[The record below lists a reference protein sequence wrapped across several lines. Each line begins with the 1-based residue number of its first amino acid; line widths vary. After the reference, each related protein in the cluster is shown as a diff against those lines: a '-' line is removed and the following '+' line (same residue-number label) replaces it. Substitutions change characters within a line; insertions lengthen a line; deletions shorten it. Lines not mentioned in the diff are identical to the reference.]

1 MFGRS
6 VRARGDE
13 RLRALPGDELID
25 DPVAVL
31 THAVTVR
38 KEPRHVWPWLVQM
51 GAGTRAGWYSYDCL
65 DNRGVPSAM
74 HIIPALQ
81 PVSEGM
87 LMPALPGATDGFT
100 VMAHQMERF
109 LVLGWTDT
117 KGTIVTW
124 AFVLEETPVGWTRLI
139 VRVRGSRRYH
149 FHGLPWWMAQRIVP
163 AIHFMMQRKQ
173 LLGIAQRAESLDTPE
188 HAPPG
193 QSAGARIFPLAGT
206 SPRT

>member
-1 MFGRS
+1 MFDRS
-6 VRARGDE
+6 VRATGDE

-100 VMAHQMERF
+100 VMAHQRERF
-109 LVLGWTDT
+109 LVLGWADT
-117 KGTIVTW
+117 KGTVVTW
-124 AFVLEETPVGWTRLI
+124 AFVLEETPPGWTRLI

-149 FHGLPWWMAQRIVP
+149 FHRLPWRVAKHIVP
-163 AIHFMMQRKQ
+163 AIHFVMQRKQ
-173 LLGIAQRAESLDTPE
+173 LLGIARRTE
-188 HAPPG
+188 HTETLEHGSGRHPVAARTFPP
-193 QSAGARIFPLAGT
+193 AGIFP
-206 SPRT
+206 RT

>member
-6 VRARGDE
+6 VRASGDE

-25 DPVAVL
+25 YPVVVL

-109 LVLGWTDT
+109 LVLGWADT
-117 KGTIVTW
+117 TGTIVTW

-139 VRVRGSRRYH
+139 VRARASRRYH
-149 FHGLPWWMAQRIVP
+149 FHRLPWRAARRIVP
-163 AIHFMMQRKQ
+163 AIHFVMQRKQ
-173 LLGIAQRAESLDTPE
+173 LLGIAQRAERVERPE
-188 HAPPG
+188 HGSGRQPVA
-193 QSAGARIFPLAGT
+193 ARTFPQAGT
-206 SPRT
+206 FPRT